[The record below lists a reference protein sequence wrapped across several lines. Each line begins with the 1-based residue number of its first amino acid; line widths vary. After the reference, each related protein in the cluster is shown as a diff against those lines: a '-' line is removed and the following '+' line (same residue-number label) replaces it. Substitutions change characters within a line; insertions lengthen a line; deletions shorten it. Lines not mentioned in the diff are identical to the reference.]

1 MGLYADRIL
10 PHLIHLAMRQDAFV
24 PYRQRLV
31 DGARGRVLEIGV
43 GSGLNIPLYPAA
55 ADAVVGLDPS
65 LRLLVRARR
74 VQRRDASSIDLVEG
88 LAEALPWDDEVF
100 DTVVSTWT
108 LCSIPDVNAALRE
121 IRRVL
126 KPSGQFRFVEH
137 GRAPDERVALWQDR
151 LTPMWKRLAGGCHL
165 NRPIRQLVEGAGFGV
180 ARLETGYMSGPKP
193 MTYMY
198 EGLARPE

>member
-1 MGLYADRIL
+1 MGFYADRIL
-10 PHLIHLAMRQDAFV
+10 PHLIHLAMRQETFL

-31 DGARGRVLEIGV
+31 DGVRGRVLEVGI
-43 GSGLNIPLYPAA
+43 GSGLNVALYPAA

-65 LRLLVRARR
+65 SRLLRRARGI
-74 VQRRDASSIDLVEG
+74 QRPGESLDLLEG
-88 LAEALPWDDEVF
+88 VAEALPLDDQTF

-126 KPSGQFRFVEH
+126 KPSGQFLFVEH
-137 GRAPDERVALWQDR
+137 GRAPDARVALWQDR

-165 NRPIRQLVEGAGFGV
+165 NRPIRQLVEDAGFDL
-180 ARLETGYMSGPKP
+180 ARLETGYMGGPTP

-198 EGLARPE
+198 EGVARPV